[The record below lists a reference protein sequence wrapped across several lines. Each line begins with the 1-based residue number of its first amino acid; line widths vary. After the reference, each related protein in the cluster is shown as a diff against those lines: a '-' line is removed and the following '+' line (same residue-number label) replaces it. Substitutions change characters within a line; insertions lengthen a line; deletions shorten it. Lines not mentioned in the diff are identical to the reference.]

1 MQNIYKNIV
10 CILICT
16 HQLYTNNITIINSTA
31 GQATITIT
39 TDHQSITSIAQ
50 PDENQFLNDIN
61 NPESTSTIVSY
72 DNYPIEKISIKR
84 ISTTMPQ
91 IIYDNHETTMND
103 VNKPAGLFDLNTTSQ
118 GIIRIWQDTI
128 SINQYMYS
136 ILDIS
141 SIIKRV
147 SFLRQNLNFDNLDSV
162 QKKIDDVRQSLELI
176 ENSDKSIELSGQIM
190 ITKQAC
196 MMVSGEIEI
205 MKNLQTMTTHLQDL
219 QDHLAD
225 DNLVETDNRI
235 QGIAIGLQTMQTAHE
250 LQNTQ
255 SGLETFNQSL
265 HLTSQLIQ
273 DKIHVLKNM
282 INSLQ
287 NALKIKKDAQTAVN
301 PEELISQQQ
310 QVHDEI
316 RINNMQAMNNTGMG
330 YYN

>member
-1 MQNIYKNIV
+1 MSNIYKNIV
-10 CILICT
+10 CMLLCM
-16 HQLYTNNITIINSTA
+16 HQLYANNITIVNSTA
-31 GQATITIT
+31 GQVTITIT

-50 PDENQFLNDIN
+50 PNENQFLNDIN
-61 NPESTSTIVSY
+61 NPESTSTFVSY

-91 IIYDNHETTMND
+91 IIYDNHETTTN
-103 VNKPAGLFDLNTTSQ
+103 NTSQPAGLFDLNTTGT
-118 GIIRIWQDTI
+118 GIIRVWQDTI
-128 SINQYMYS
+128 SINQYIYS

-147 SFLRQNLNFDNLDSV
+147 SFVRQNLTFDNFESV
-162 QKKIDDVRQSLELI
+162 QKQIDDVRQSLELI
-176 ENSDKSIELSGQIM
+176 DNSDKSIELNGQIL

-196 MMVSGEIEI
+196 MIVSGEIEI

-219 QDHLAD
+219 RDHLAD
-225 DNLVETDNRI
+225 DNVVETDNRI

-265 HLTSQLIQ
+265 HLSSQLIQ
-273 DKIHVLKNM
+273 NKINALKVM
-282 INSLQ
+282 LHSLQ
-287 NALKIKKDAQTAVN
+287 NALQMKKDAQTAIN
-301 PEELISQQQ
+301 PEELISQQR

-316 RINNMQAMNNTGMG
+316 MINNMQAMNNTGMG